1 MLFIVHTKDSAFT
14 VGEYNVTR
22 SSFSA
27 AIMSS
32 CTLGMPHFE
41 STTIHHAPPKH
52 MQTQR
57 THHKQTPTKTTSP
70 TSMMGITTMMIMYTV
85 GKATPVGEGEAMPV
99 GEGEAVPIGEEK
111 AMPVVERKTMPV
123 GEGKA
128 TPVQEEGG
136 RGGSRKGRGREEGS
150 EIPVSYHRMPFQS
163 IDGKKLLTH

>member
-1 MLFIVHTKDSAFT
+1 
-14 VGEYNVTR
+14 
-22 SSFSA
+22 
-27 AIMSS
+27 
-32 CTLGMPHFE
+32 
-41 STTIHHAPPKH
+41 
-52 MQTQR
+52 
-57 THHKQTPTKTTSP
+57 
-70 TSMMGITTMMIMYTV
+70 MMIMYTV